1 MKRML
6 FALAL
11 APVLIGCN
19 QKKIDDLETQVTELS
34 GKNAEYEEA
43 MILRDQQLNDYFSTM
58 SEVEANLEEIKKQE
72 GIITTSLSG
81 EGSNQKDNIVSSIN
95 ALNDLIQKNKQ
106 LVADLDKKY
115 KNANFKIKE
124 LDKQIATLNE
134 QIAAQE
140 NELNSLKQE
149 LAASNYKIETL
160 TTDLNKVTASNTK
173 LQEENAEKAST
184 IAKQTEDLNTA
195 YYIMGTYKELKEKN
209 VLTKE
214 GGFIGLGR
222 NKELNDEFDASAFTK
237 IDVRSF
243 DELPLNVKNVTIVT
257 DHLASSY
264 ELAGDKKTVE
274 SLKILDYN
282 QFWKTSK
289 YLVVV
294 TE

>member
-6 FALAL
+6 FVLAI
-11 APVLIGCN
+11 APVLFSCN
-19 QKKIDDLETQVTELS
+19 QKKIDDLESQVSELS
-34 GKNAEYEEA
+34 GKNAEYEQA
-43 MILRDQQLNDYFSTM
+43 MALRDEQINDYFNTM
-58 SEVEANLEEIKKQE
+58 NEVEANLEEIKKQE
-72 GIITTSLSG
+72 GIITTQLSG

-95 ALNDLIQKNKQ
+95 ALNDLIQKNKK

-124 LDKQIATLNE
+124 LDKQIAMLNE

-140 NELNSLKQE
+140 AELADLKQQ
-149 LAASNYKIETL
+149 LIASNYKIETL
-160 TTDLNKVTASNTK
+160 TADLDNVTAANDR
-173 LQEENAEKAST
+173 LEEENKKQSNT

-195 YYIMGTYKELKEKN
+195 YYVVGTYKDLKERN
-209 VLTKE
+209 ILTKE
-214 GGFIGLGR
+214 GGFIGIGR
-222 NKELNDEFDASAFTK
+222 NTELNDDFDASAFTK
-237 IDVRSF
+237 VDIRSF
-243 DELPLNVKNVTIVT
+243 NELDLNVKGASVVT

-264 ELAGDKKTVE
+264 ELTGDKKSIE
-274 SLKILDYN
+274 SLKILDYS